1 MWPLHEII
9 HLSMIKHLIYSLLE
23 NWFQHWLS
31 ATGAL
36 SEMRIHFALE
46 ITFNEWLSV
55 LTRHNEVSEYQQ
67 QKRGR
72 AQAGKLSRGLSLS
85 LSLPGSGGT
94 YRTSSQLPIVKL
106 ISISHWSHS
115 SYKYKKLQLLTLTWP
130 LRAWFAVE
138 MKVGWRVQLFSGLL
152 LIILGFW
159 VSLFIKN

>member
-85 LSLPGSGGT
+85 PWLRWHLSHQFSIADCEININI
-94 YRTSSQLPIVKL
+94 SL
-106 ISISHWSHS
+106 ISLII
-115 SYKYKKLQLLTLTWP
+115 QLLTLTWP